1 MICRLTGRLGE
12 VGAESVMIET
22 GALAYEVLVPRSAC
36 AELQRM
42 IGSEVTL
49 FTLEYSEGNPTSGHL
64 IPRIV
69 GFLSATDRDFFGE
82 LLKVKGLGIRRAL
95 RAMSVP
101 AAQIAAAIENAD
113 ERSLAA
119 LPEVGR
125 RTASQMIAQLRGKL
139 GRFVGAAG
147 EPAPAGELSEAQ
159 RLALEILVRWGDRRA
174 DAQRWVVAAVAEDP
188 GLRDPEAIVRA
199 AYRIKQQGR

>member
-12 VGAESVMIET
+12 IGAEAVVIDT
-22 GALAYEVLVPRSAC
+22 GALAYEVLVPRSAL
-36 AELQRM
+36 AELPRL
-42 IGSEVTL
+42 IGSEVTF

-64 IPRIV
+64 IPRLI
-69 GFLSATDRDFFGE
+69 GFLSATDRDFFSE
-82 LLKVKGLGIRRAL
+82 LIKVKGLGVRRAL
-95 RAMSVP
+95 RAMSLP

-119 LPEVGR
+119 LPEIGR

-139 GRFVGAAG
+139 GRFLTAAA
-147 EPAPAGELSEAQ
+147 PAPAGELSEAQ

-174 DAQRWVVAAVAEDP
+174 DAQRWVVAAAAEDP
-188 GLRDPEAIVRA
+188 GLRDPETIVRA